1 METTPAPKPRKAP
14 LLPVNDQQ
22 LAALAVFAA
31 KQWQTE
37 TWLTLRHSTA
47 AQFLQQAE
55 AYEAAVGSR
64 RQAGLSRP
72 IDADE
77 LLNLDAKIDA
87 NIYRVKNR
95 LIDKY
100 DKKSALAHYPTV
112 GITKYQG
119 DYRIDRD
126 RIRRAA
132 ALQVLVEGIGTEKIA
147 DGDYGLTFWQPIA
160 ERYQQLVEQL
170 TDTNGE
176 VSKAVSHKDAMR
188 DQVETVLSSLAKV
201 LDGNYPDKKD
211 YKAQLRAWG
220 YQK

>member
-1 METTPAPKPRKAP
+1 METTPAPKPRKTP
-14 LLPVNDQQ
+14 LLPANDQQ

-37 TWLTLRHSTA
+37 TWLTLRHCTPA
-47 AQFLQQAE
+47 EFLRRAE
-55 AYEAAVGSR
+55 EYEAAVSSR

-87 NIYRVKNR
+87 NIYRIKNR

-100 DKKSALAHYPTV
+100 NKKSAPAHYPTV

-126 RIRRAA
+126 RVRRAA
-132 ALQVLVEGIGTEKIA
+132 ALQVLVQGLATENIA
-147 DGDYGLTFWQPIA
+147 DGEYGLNFWQPIA
-160 ERYQQLVEQL
+160 KRYQELVEQL
-170 TDTNGE
+170 TDTNGA
-176 VSKAVSHKDAMR
+176 VSQAVSHKDTMR
-188 DQVETVLSSLAKV
+188 DAVETVLSSLAKV
-201 LDGNYPDKKD
+201 LDGNYPDKKE

-220 YQK
+220 FQK